1 MEKTPGLTI
10 KHKCNNINH
19 YMPMQKTTLYL
30 PTIFTHFLFN
40 DVIYCTHSKYNG
52 TYAQMGQ
59 DMRITQTCETNM

>member
-1 MEKTPGLTI
+1 
-10 KHKCNNINH
+10 
-19 YMPMQKTTLYL
+19 MPMQKTTLYL